1 MKENLL
7 RARNVVKSFENAS
20 SKITVLDDVDVDIQ
34 KGEFLTIMGP
44 SGSGKS
50 TLLYAISGMDTIDSG
65 KITIDDTDINQ
76 LNNQEISDFRRK
88 KMGFIFQNATMLK
101 NLNIL
106 DNILLPAM
114 KDKQDVASAKNKA
127 YELME
132 LTGIKDLENRD
143 ISQVSGGELQRA
155 SICRALINEP
165 QIVFGDEPTGALNSK
180 TTKEVIGLL
189 KEINSRGT
197 TLLLVTHDPNVAYV
211 SDRVLFMK
219 DGKIISEEILANLD
233 EEKRQEKVMT
243 KMSELKI

>member
-7 RARNVVKSFENAS
+7 CARNVVKSFENAS

-65 KITIDDTDINQ
+65 KITIDETDINQ

-106 DNILLPAM
+106 DNILLPAV
-114 KDKQDVASAKNKA
+114 KDKQDVASAKTKA

-132 LTGIKDLENRD
+132 LTGIKDLE
-143 ISQVSGGELQRA
+143 
-155 SICRALINEP
+155 
-165 QIVFGDEPTGALNSK
+165 
-180 TTKEVIGLL
+180 
-189 KEINSRGT
+189 
-197 TLLLVTHDPNVAYV
+197 
-211 SDRVLFMK
+211 DRKSV
-219 DGKIISEEILANLD
+219 
-233 EEKRQEKVMT
+233 V
-243 KMSELKI
+243 

>member
-106 DNILLPAM
+106 DNILLPAI

>member
-106 DNILLPAM
+106 DNILLPAV
-114 KDKQDVASAKNKA
+114 KDKQDVASAKTKA

>member
-7 RARNVVKSFENAS
+7 RARNVLKSFENAS

-106 DNILLPAM
+106 DNILLPAI

>member
-7 RARNVVKSFENAS
+7 RARNVLKSFENAS

-106 DNILLPAM
+106 DNILLPAV